1 MNYCKPSAKLSA
13 NSVAETPA
21 FSEQENTTDLIAAA
35 SNPVFAIP
43 EGPKDLLFEESDD
56 LIRNR
61 IKNILPMYL
70 APKEL
75 KEKIRRIS
83 SLGRD

>member
-1 MNYCKPSAKLSA
+1 MNYCKPSAKLSG

-21 FSEQENTTDLIAAA
+21 LPEQENAKELIAAA
-35 SNPVFAIP
+35 SNTVFAIP
-43 EGPKDLLFEESDD
+43 EGPKDLLFEESED

-70 APKEL
+70 APQEL

>member
-1 MNYCKPSAKLSA
+1 MNYCKPSAKISG

-21 FSEQENTTDLIAAA
+21 LSEQEKTTDLIAAA

-43 EGPKDLLFEESDD
+43 EGSKDLLFEESED

-70 APKEL
+70 APQEL
-75 KEKIRRIS
+75 KERIRRIS

>member
-13 NSVAETPA
+13 NSVAETSTL
-21 FSEQENTTDLIAAA
+21 SEQENTTDPIAAA
-35 SNPVFAIP
+35 PNPVFAIP
-43 EGPKDLLFEESDD
+43 DGPKDFLFEESDNP
-56 LIRNR
+56 IRNR
-61 IKNILPMYL
+61 IKNILPVYI

-75 KEKIRRIS
+75 KDKIRRIS